1 MAVNIETVKLK
12 VSEGN
17 KRLLEIGGIAIA
29 ITGIAGIWSWY
40 LNNLW
45 RPKVIVQQVD
55 FKNGNAKI
63 KVGTKEYEIY
73 GNANFSISKFG
84 DWGVRFGTS
93 EIEGNM
99 VYDRLELTK
108 NYLVVEYLQSQGSA
122 IV

>member
-1 MAVNIETVKLK
+1 MAVDIETVKLK

-17 KRLLEIGGIAIA
+17 KRLLEIAGIIIA
-29 ITGIAGIWSWY
+29 ITSIAGGWSWY

-45 RPKVIVQQVD
+45 QPKVIVQEVD

-63 KVGTKEYEIY
+63 NVGAKEYEIF

-108 NYLVVEYLQSQGSA
+108 NNLVQEYLKAQGSA